1 MLVSCGIEGNGA
13 RGQLFADKD
22 WTVGLRRYSI
32 RIANANEKSERAE
45 AR

>member
-13 RGQLFADKD
+13 RRQLFADKD
-22 WTVGLRRYSI
+22 RTVGLRLYALRAAS
-32 RIANANEKSERAE
+32 ASENSEPAE